1 MAHGFMQSFDSR
13 LDVFSAGTEPA
24 SRVNPQAVE
33 VMAEAGIDIGS
44 HTLHQ
49 CLIARDLLANE
60 EEGGLYPPLGQAVQ
74 QAGGGGAAWAVVKGQ
89 GDELFAAI
97 VPGDLGT
104 GFSRQFPWLCS
115 IGLDCSRKDRK
126 EKEHIAEPGK
136 G

>member
-1 MAHGFMQSFDSR
+1 MIISVNANLVPLIVHAAYDILVAFN
-13 LDVFSAGTEPA
+13 LSAD
-24 SRVNPQAVE
+24 QKK
-33 VMAEAGIDIGS
+33 
-44 HTLHQ
+44 
-49 CLIARDLLANE
+49 
-60 EEGGLYPPLGQAVQ
+60 GGLYAPLRQAVQ